1 MTVRNAKSWLSIG
14 WLCAVGPLLTIL
26 VLRQLY
32 GFYGSDP
39 KDVWNWFSQFALPAL
54 TLLGGAWTV
63 SASPSDQK
71 PIDNPMVF
79 WIAVVLSVF
88 YIAFLYMVVGI
99 QAFSTQSWSEVFKQ
113 SALFLGILQGLV
125 IGVLGKFFIESSR

>member
-14 WLCAVGPLLTIL
+14 WLGAVGPLMIIL

-32 GFYGSDP
+32 GFYGPDP
-39 KDVWNWFSQFALPAL
+39 KDVWNWFSQFVLPAL
-54 TLLGGAWTV
+54 TLLAGAWTV

-79 WIAVVLSVF
+79 WVAVVLSVF
-88 YIAFLYMVVGI
+88 YIGLLYIVVGI
-99 QAFSTQSWSEVFKQ
+99 QAFRPNLGARYSSNPRCS
-113 SALFLGILQGLV
+113 SASF
-125 IGVLGKFFIESSR
+125 RDC